1 MSLSSCSQCKNYSDE
16 VCLLGQSYID
26 VFSSIQAIP
35 HEPDRQRLGEIL
47 ASCGYWEESDLSK
60 LFSHDVTLSYHAWNR
75 LAYMKIQSG
84 DQELFQNLINAARA
98 VVLQQRQA
106 ANPIA
111 GNAGNDLLAAPASPS
126 PVEAEQPVSPEPVAV
141 EETQTAPQIA
151 PEDPQPPVEPVAPVA
166 LEVEASLPPQM
177 EDPTPVAE
185 AAAPADVMPLS
196 APVPLPPIHPE
207 MEGQPHSPAAADP
220 IEVAMQE
227 LWAMA
232 TANRNG
238 AHHGQPLGEILAS
251 GRGTGRIDPAAE

>member
-26 VFSSIQAIP
+26 VFSSIQTLA
-35 HEPDRQRLGEIL
+35 EEQDRQRLGQLL

-84 DQELFQNLINAARA
+84 DQELFQNLINAARN

-106 ANPIA
+106 ADPVA
-111 GNAGNDLLAAPASPS
+111 GAAVSNLLNAPASPS
-126 PVEAEQPVSPEPVAV
+126 PEAAVPPVAPEPVAV
-141 EETQTAPQIA
+141 VDDQIA
-151 PEDPQPPVEPVAPVA
+151 PTDLQSSVEPVAPA
-166 LEVEASLPPQM
+166 PLEAEASLPPQV
-177 EDPTPVAE
+177 DAPAPVAE
-185 AAAPADVMPLS
+185 AMPPASVLPLS
-196 APVPLPPIHPE
+196 APVKMPAPPVHPE
-207 MEGQPHSPAAADP
+207 MEGQPSLPTAADP

-232 TANRNG
+232 TSTRNG

>member
-1 MSLSSCSQCKNYSDE
+1 MSLSSCSQCKNYSEE
-16 VCLLGQSYID
+16 VCLLGQSYVD
-26 VFSSIQAIP
+26 VFSSIQAMAD
-35 HEPDRQRLGEIL
+35 ETDRQRLGEVL

-84 DQELFQNLINAARA
+84 DQELFQNLINAARD

-106 ANPIA
+106 AHPIA
-111 GNAGNDLLAAPASPS
+111 GTTANDLLAATASPS
-126 PVEAEQPVSPEPVAV
+126 PVEPEPPISPEPVAV
-141 EETQTAPQIA
+141 EEDQIEPTN
-151 PEDPQPPVEPVAPVA
+151 PEPIVDPVEPVS
-166 LEVEASLPPQM
+166 LEAEASLPPQI
-177 EDPTPVAE
+177 EDSAPVAE
-185 AAAPADVMPLS
+185 AAAPTNVLPLS
-196 APVPLPPIHPE
+196 APVPLPTPPVHPE
-207 MEGQPHSPAAADP
+207 MEGQPHRPTAADP